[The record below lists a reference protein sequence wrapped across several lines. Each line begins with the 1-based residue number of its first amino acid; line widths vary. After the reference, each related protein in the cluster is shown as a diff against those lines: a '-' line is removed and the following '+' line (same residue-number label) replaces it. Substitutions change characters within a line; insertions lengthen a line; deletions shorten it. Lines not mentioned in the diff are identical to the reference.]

1 MFRFFKPADRPR
13 AAARADVAQPDVAPD
28 GARPDVARAAP
39 RGRTSD
45 ALDAELIARIA
56 AGDLRA
62 FETLYRAYAA
72 RVQRFLGLMTPRRAI
87 VEEALNDT
95 MLVVW
100 KRAASFDG
108 TSRVSTWILA
118 IAYRTMLKAI
128 GRADEPLADP
138 SPDERPGTDAGPE
151 QRHADTQRRAA
162 IWRALEALSDEQRG
176 VLVLTYFHDL
186 PYAEIAQVMGCPVDT
201 VKTRMFHAR
210 RRVRALLSGEP
221 GDWL

>member
-1 MFRFFKPADRPR
+1 MFRFFRPADRAR
-13 AAARADVAQPDVAPD
+13 AAARADAAP
-28 GARPDVARAAP
+28 ATPAATP

-45 ALDAELIARIA
+45 ALDAELIARVA

-72 RVQRFLGLMTPRRAI
+72 RVQRFLGLMTPRRTI

-100 KRAASFDG
+100 KRAATFDG
-108 TSRVSTWILA
+108 SSRVSTWILA

-128 GRADEPLADP
+128 ARVDEPLADP
-138 SPDERPGTDAGPE
+138 APDERPGSDAGPE

-162 IWRALEALSDEQRG
+162 IWRALAALSDEQRG